1 MSHPW
6 RSEPEIALLAPVA
19 TVEQAAAAAAA
30 GAGLVDAGD
39 DGALVPAIRRAV
51 GGVRVC
57 GEHEDADL
65 VRDADLAARTGAAL
79 ICPGPDAAAAAVR
92 RGIAAGR
99 ILVQAT
105 TPTRIKAAVRA
116 GWAVLSDLDGLADL
130 EGLADLGELANRDG
144 RAGLARTEAVAAV
157 CTWLGASVLRT
168 RHVAEVRRC
177 ADMTE
182 SILGRRLP
190 AWAVRG
196 LA

>member
-6 RSEPEIALLAPVA
+6 RSEPGIALLAPVA

-30 GAGLVDAGD
+30 GAGLTDAGD
-39 DGALVPAIRRAV
+39 DGALVAAIRRAV

-57 GEHEDADL
+57 GEHQDADL
-65 VRDADLAARTGAAL
+65 VRDAGLAARTGAAL

-99 ILVQAT
+99 ILIQAT
-105 TPTRIKAAVRA
+105 TPPRIEAAVRA
-116 GWAVLSDLDGLADL
+116 GWAVLADLDGLAGL
-130 EGLADLGELANRDG
+130 E
-144 RAGLARTEAVAAV
+144 GLARTEAVAAV
-157 CTWLGASVLRT
+157 CAWPGASVLRT

-182 SILGRRLP
+182 SILGRRPP
-190 AWAVRG
+190 ARAVRG